1 MRTIILSVFAIVMAS
16 FAYGAG
22 PQFDSPPTPGVYNPK
37 FIPLIGPQTYQPT
50 VGGVWVTQ
58 IPISQSAAKV
68 QQVPT
73 PKFAP
78 HPSFTVPA
86 VILPTPPT
94 MPVMPKAEL
103 PRIDGAREVY
113 PGVFLDQSLRR

>member
-1 MRTIILSVFAIVMAS
+1 MRLFLMLMTMVAAVAQ
-16 FAYGAG
+16 AAG
-22 PQFDSPPTPGVYNPK
+22 PQYESPPMPGMHNPN
-37 FIPLIGPQTYQPT
+37 FVSRIGPQTYQPT

-78 HPSFTVPA
+78 HPSFAVPA

-94 MPVMPKAEL
+94 MPAMPKAEV